1 MRRGNTTQASLVSGR
16 ETLAQTEEEWGGR
29 KKGSG
34 WEDEEKWRG
43 IKEESKSSDD
53 RKGK

>member
-16 ETLAQTEEEWGGR
+16 ETLAQTEEGWRGR
-29 KKGSG
+29 KGWG
-34 WEDEEKWRG
+34 WEDEQKWRG
-43 IKEESKSSDD
+43 MKEESKRGGD